1 MSIPIS
7 FTVDDIKYH
16 SVREFLE
23 RNNFHA
29 HTFNKALKLFSDDI
43 EYKHAKA
50 AHYLLNKKIAEPEKE
65 IILVWGYK
73 FNSLK
78 EVSVFFNVSI
88 NSLQKR
94 IHDLNLNAEEA
105 IQLLLGQSK
114 EEWKQNKKL
123 KTYKVI
129 YFQKDFVVC
138 LKSYLCNVA

>member
-1 MSIPIS
+1 MSLPIS
-7 FTVDDIKYH
+7 FIVDDIKYY

-78 EVSVFFNVSI
+78 EISDYFNISL
-88 NSLQKR
+88 NSLYKR
-94 IHDLNLNAEEA
+94 MRDLHLNAEKS
-105 IQLLLGQSK
+105 IGLLLGQSQEKWEK
-114 EEWKQNKKL
+114 EQKL
-123 KTYKVI
+123 KQLQTRFLTKG
-129 YFQKDFVVC
+129 F
-138 LKSYLCNVA
+138 CNF